1 MIAIVMKKAIPYIS
15 HEEQQRITRLCI
27 HCGLLLMQYGA
38 ESTVVVDLTKR
49 LGLALGVSGVECAL
63 SFNAITLTT
72 LYNGHCITTTRNTMH
87 QGINVAILV
96 QIGHIVMNTE
106 KQERHEHSINDVQ
119 KQLENIDK
127 SAYPSIV
134 VAVFVGLSCASF
146 AYLAVDDIKISA
158 ITFVSAMIAMSVRL
172 YLGRHHFNTFV
183 AVIATAFVAT
193 LLGAVAYFLEFGG
206 NADVAVASSVLLL
219 IPSFPIINALSDILK
234 GYINMGVGRFVWASM
249 LSLSACVGIVSALM
263 LLGITDWGI

>member
-1 MIAIVMKKAIPYIS
+1 MKKTPKSVPYITY
-15 HEEQQRITRLCI
+15 EEQQSITRLCI

-49 LGLALGVSGVECAL
+49 LGIALGVSGVECAL

-72 LYNGHCITTTRNTMH
+72 LYSGRCITTTRNTMH

-96 QIGHIVMNTE
+96 QIGHIVTDTE
-106 KQERHEHSINDVQ
+106 KSPRSEDSIQRVKDRLDTI
-119 KQLENIDK
+119 KKDT
-127 SAYPSIV
+127 YPVPV
-134 VAVFVGLSCASF
+134 VAGFVGLSCASF
-146 AYLAVDDIKISA
+146 AYLSVGDVLISL
-158 ITFVSAMIAMSVRL
+158 ITFVSAMTAMAVRL
-172 YLGRHHFNTFV
+172 FLATRHFNAFI

-193 LLGAVAYFLEFGG
+193 MLGAVAYFLKLGEH
-206 NADVAVASSVLLL
+206 ADVAVASSILLL

-249 LSLSACVGIVSALM
+249 LSLSACVGIVLALM
-263 LLGITDWGI
+263 ILGITDWGM